1 MSDWKRF
8 ILFCMVL
15 CASICLGANLQIF
28 ENGKS
33 NYQIVIPDGNSA
45 MAKKCVEELNYHIK
59 IATGTT
65 LPVVKASGRDK
76 SKPAIVLCTPPANAA
91 EYGKPNGFAIQVS
104 GKDIH
109 IFGDDLDGGGFIW
122 YWRDDA
128 FDKKKGA
135 FTRYGTLFGVYEFL
149 EKAFGVRWLWPGK
162 LGEYIPKTANA
173 VWNDDVLTGQQKL
186 MHSRIRYQ
194 PWRRS
199 VKAWSGPKAKREFE
213 QATYIWILRNRM
225 VRAESMEYGHSYTDW
240 YKKYSKIHPDIFNLL
255 PNGKRVSDPYYCYGA
270 PSVISM
276 CISNPKIID
285 LKLQQWQAHR
295 ARLPFVNLAENDTGL
310 KCICSACL
318 ALDVPNPTDQ
328 IDFANRVAIAT
339 KRFQAKDPKWYLSL
353 GSLTDRYCVFYNK
366 ALAEAKKIDP
376 DAKAVIYAY
385 GNASKPPVK
394 ARVSKDIIAE
404 YVPRIEY
411 PWRKEQRET
420 FRREWKAWC
429 EAGASMFLRPNY
441 TLRGHNFPIY
451 YADEIA
457 EDFSFAWKNGLVG
470 TDFDSLT
477 GQYATQGLQT
487 YVCAR
492 IHMKGYLSKEEIFSE
507 YFRAFGPAEKEV
519 RAYYAYLKSL
529 AAKTPDFNS
538 KNFLGLNYAGFA
550 GDFLSMPAVI
560 FTDDV
565 LDQCMALLDAAE
577 SKTVKDSLEYQR
589 IQFLKNGIRHAKLNA
604 AAQKAFMQY
613 KKDGNLQPFA
623 RALEKLDAFRI
634 SIEPDMGC
642 DFGFL
647 YACESFAWNRDSIRA
662 QSSGVPLN
670 SNWFFSFD
678 QNKVGEAQRFFAP
691 EYKTKGWFP
700 IQIGR
705 NYNGQ
710 EPNLSWIKKHGT
722 DYSGICWYKTKFT
735 HKPARN
741 AKKVEIVFGAVDE
754 GCKVWFNGQLVLDRP
769 YPYKGNTNS
778 WNEPFAVDVTKLL
791 KKNGENDL
799 TVMVINNI
807 GQGGIFQSVLIREK

>member
-1 MSDWKRF
+1 MNWKRV

-59 IATGTT
+59 IATGKT
-65 LPVVKASGRDK
+65 LPVVKASKRDK
-76 SKPAIVLCTPPANAA
+76 SKPAIVLCTPPANAVK
-91 EYGKPNGFAIQVS
+91 YGKPNGFAIQVS

-109 IFGDDLDGGGFIW
+109 IFGDDVDGGGFVW
-122 YWRDDA
+122 YWRDDS

-162 LGEYIPKTANA
+162 LGEYIPQTANA
-173 VWNDDVLTGQQKL
+173 VWKDDVLTGQQKL
-186 MHSRIRYQ
+186 LHSRIRYQ

-225 VRAESMEYGHSYTDW
+225 VRAESMEYGHSYVRF
-240 YKKYSKIHPDIFNLL
+240 YEKYSKEYPGIFNLL
-255 PNGKRVSDPYYCYGA
+255 PNGHRKSDPYYSYGS
-270 PSVISM
+270 PRVISM
-276 CISNPKIID
+276 CVSNEKLVD
-285 LKLQQWQAHR
+285 LAIKQWLENR
-295 ARLPFVNLAENDTGL
+295 AKLPFVNLAENDTNA
-310 KCICSACL
+310 KCVCAACL
-318 ALDVPNPTDQ
+318 ALDVPNPTDN
-328 IDFANRVAIAT
+328 IDFANRAAEA
-339 KRFQAKDPKWYLSL
+339 KRRFYAKDPKWYQAL
-353 GSLTDRYCVFYNK
+353 GSVTDRYCIFYNK
-366 ALAEAKKIDP
+366 VLAAAKKIDP
-376 DAKAVIYAY
+376 NAKAVIYAY
-385 GNASKPPVK
+385 TNYSKPPVK
-394 ARVSKDIIAE
+394 TKVSRDIIAE
-404 YVPRIEY
+404 YVPRISY
-411 PWRKEQRET
+411 PWKDSERKVYRQ
-420 FRREWKAWC
+420 EWKKWH

-507 YFRAFGPAEKEV
+507 YFRAFGPAEKEI
-519 RAYYAYLKSL
+519 RAYYAYLKEL
-529 AAKTPDFNS
+529 KNKTGNAVS
-538 KNFLGLNYAGFA
+538 KNFLGLNYGGFA
-550 GDFLSMPAVI
+550 GDFLSMPNFYTVQI
-560 FTDDV
+560 
-565 LDQCMALLDAAE
+565 LDKCMALLNKAE
-577 SKTVKDSLEYQR
+577 AKTKKGSMEYQR
-589 IQFLKNGIRHAKLNA
+589 VQFLKNGIRHARLNSEA
-604 AAQKAFMQY
+604 NTAFIQY

-623 RALEKLDAFRI
+623 KALEKLDAFRV
-634 SIEPDMGC
+634 SIEPDLGC

-647 YACESFAWNRDSIRA
+647 YGCESFAWNRDSIRA
-662 QSSGVPLN
+662 QSGGVPLT
-670 SNWFFSFD
+670 SNWVFSFD
-678 QNKVGEAQRFFAP
+678 QKKVGEAQKFFAP
-691 EYKTKGWFP
+691 NYKTKGWFP
-700 IQIGR
+700 IQIGK

-722 DYSGICWYKTKFT
+722 DYTGLCWYKTKFT

-778 WNEPFAVDVTKLL
+778 WNEPFSIDVTKLL
-791 KKNGENDL
+791 KKSGENDL

>member
-1 MSDWKRF
+1 
-8 ILFCMVL
+8 MVL

-59 IATGTT
+59 IATGKT
-65 LPVVKASGRDK
+65 LPVVKASKRDK
-76 SKPAIVLCTPPANAA
+76 SKPAIVLCTPPANAVK
-91 EYGKPNGFAIQVS
+91 YGKPNGFAIQVS

-109 IFGDDLDGGGFIW
+109 IFGDDVDGGGFVW
-122 YWRDDA
+122 YWRDDS
-128 FDKKKGA
+128 FDKSKGK

-162 LGEYIPKTANA
+162 LGEYIPQTANA
-173 VWNDDVLTGQQKL
+173 IWKDDVLTGQQKL
-186 MHSRIRYQ
+186 LHSRIRYQ
-194 PWRRS
+194 PWRRN

-225 VRAESMEYGHSYTDW
+225 VRAESMEYGHSFVRFYE
-240 YKKYSKIHPDIFNLL
+240 KYHKQYPGIFNLL
-255 PNGKRVSDPYYCYGA
+255 PNGHRKSDPYYSYGS
-270 PSVISM
+270 PRVISM
-276 CISNPKIID
+276 CVSNEKLVD
-285 LKLQQWQAHR
+285 LAIKQWLENR
-295 ARLPFVNLAENDTGL
+295 AKLPFVNLAENDTNA
-310 KCICSACL
+310 KCVCPACL
-318 ALDVPNPTDQ
+318 AMDVPNPTDN
-328 IDFANRVAIAT
+328 IDFANRAAEA
-339 KRFQAKDPKWYLSL
+339 KRRFYAKDPRWYQAL
-353 GSLTDRYCVFYNK
+353 GSVTDRYCIFYNK
-366 ALAEAKKIDP
+366 VLAAAKKIDP
-376 DAKAVIYAY
+376 NAKAVIYAY
-385 GNASKPPVK
+385 TNYSKPPVK
-394 ARVSKDIIAE
+394 TKVSRDIIAE
-404 YVPRIEY
+404 YVPRISY
-411 PWRKEQRET
+411 PWKDSERKVYRQ
-420 FRREWKAWC
+420 EWKKWH

-507 YFRAFGPAEKEV
+507 YFRAFGPAEKEI
-519 RAYYAYLKSL
+519 RAYYAYLKEL
-529 AAKTPDFNS
+529 KNKTGNAVS
-538 KNFLGLNYAGFA
+538 KNFLGLNYGGFA
-550 GDFLSMPAVI
+550 GDFLSMPNFYTVQI
-560 FTDDV
+560 
-565 LDQCMALLDAAE
+565 LDKCMALLNKAE
-577 SKTVKDSLEYQR
+577 AKTKKGSMEYQR
-589 IQFLKNGIRHAKLNA
+589 VQFLKNGIRHARLNSEA
-604 AAQKAFMQY
+604 NTAFIQY

-623 RALEKLDAFRI
+623 DALKKLDAFRV
-634 SIEPDMGC
+634 SIEPDMGS

-647 YACESFAWNRDSIRA
+647 YGCESFAWNRDSIRA
-662 QSSGVPLN
+662 QSGGVPLT
-670 SNWFFSFD
+670 SNWVFSFD
-678 QNKVGEAQRFFAP
+678 QKKVGEAQKFFAP
-691 EYKTKGWFP
+691 NYKTKGWFP
-700 IQIGR
+700 IQIGK

-722 DYSGICWYKTKFT
+722 DYTGLCWYKTKFT

-778 WNEPFAVDVTKLL
+778 WNEPFSIDVTKLL
-791 KKNGENDL
+791 KKSGENDL
-799 TVMVINNI
+799 TVMVINNV